1 MAALRL
7 VKAALG
13 FSRRR
18 RRWVI
23 LTAAVGMSGY
33 GAYRIY
39 HLPSVVRKRRKLARL
54 YRGLIAIVDA
64 VASSAETVSLVSSD
78 LNSFLRS
85 DSDEIPRSLRQISKL
100 SRSEEFLTSLSTVT
114 EAVTKGLTR
123 ALSSGSETELIESET
138 RSSSFGLSDR
148 VLDKLFSSSG
158 TGFASVVV
166 GSFAKNLVIAFYSA
180 ESRSSSVSDDPT
192 AGEPRWLQ
200 FLTGDKGKEL
210 IASCIQVFVSKA
222 VTVYLDR
229 TPTVSSYDQLISG
242 ITNPKHEAKVKELL
256 VSVCNGAVETLVRSS
271 HQVMTAP
278 SSSTTSSSVSSVVGV
293 SVSDQEGR
301 RNKSSEENQ
310 SKDCGGWVKQVSST
324 LAVPSNRR
332 LVLDLTG
339 RMTFE
344 MVKSFLD
351 FLMRR
356 LSDGARKSI
365 SFAREEVVE
374 RGLEVV
380 RYLSAKTVAIFTV
393 CLALCVQVSIGTRLL
408 MPA

>member
-23 LTAAVGMSGY
+23 LTATVGMSGY

-138 RSSSFGLSDR
+138 RSSCFVFSDR

-166 GSFAKNLVIAFYSA
+166 GSFAKNLVIAFYSV
-180 ESRSSSVSDDPT
+180 ESRASSVSDDPT

-210 IASCIQVFVSKA
+210 IASCIQVFVNKA

-278 SSSTTSSSVSSVVGV
+278 SSSSVSSVVGV
-293 SVSDQEGR
+293 SVSDQEGS
-301 RNKSSEENQ
+301 RNNSSEENQ